1 MPPFDKN
8 SQTKKGTIFN
18 LVKNYLFHKLYNKVI
33 YFKNRLT
40 YFFYTS
46 KYLTHYL
53 LLKYIA
59 IKISV
64 SILKTMIAP
73 FKQPTLNL
81 HKNIG
86 YQRNVTITNCIKMYT

>member
-18 LVKNYLFHKLYNKVI
+18 LVKTIYSINFITKL
-33 YFKNRLT
+33 FKNRLT

-59 IKISV
+59 LKINV